1 MATLL
6 IVIYLSFISLGL
18 PDSMLGAAWPA
29 IALEMGLEAADLGLV
44 SMIVTLGT
52 VISSLLSVRLIKGLG
67 TGRVMI
73 LSVLLTAVV
82 LLLFSFA
89 KSYLVLCL
97 LALPLGLGG
106 GSVDAALN
114 GFVARNY
121 KASHMNWLHCMWGVG
136 ATISPLIMG
145 KSLAGSAGW
154 PGGYKTV
161 ALLQGSLFVIL
172 LLSLPLWR
180 RAEKTDPLSSN
191 QGEHIGNGRALRTP
205 GLITAMA
212 AFACFVGFEAIAGV
226 WAASFLE
233 GRKGFDPAAAA
244 SLASLYYLGTTL
256 GRAVS
261 GLIAI
266 KVDSKR
272 LIRWGCLLATL
283 GALLLALP
291 LPPAFSLAA
300 YVLLGIGN
308 APIYPAMIHLTPLRF
323 GVAVS
328 QAAMGLQMAA
338 AYTGSTLLPPLTGV
352 LVRFTSLD
360 VVPYIVLA
368 LILLG
373 YFLSQLIDKQTKVT
387 QAGASGL

>member
-1 MATLL
+1 M
-6 IVIYLSFISLGL
+6 
-18 PDSMLGAAWPA
+18 
-29 IALEMGLEAADLGLV
+29 
-44 SMIVTLGT
+44 
-52 VISSLLSVRLIKGLG
+52 
-67 TGRVMI
+67 
-73 LSVLLTAVV
+73 
-82 LLLFSFA
+82 
-89 KSYLVLCL
+89 
-97 LALPLGLGG
+97 
-106 GSVDAALN
+106 
-114 GFVARNY
+114 
-121 KASHMNWLHCMWGVG
+121 
-136 ATISPLIMG
+136 
-145 KSLAGSAGW
+145 
-154 PGGYKTV
+154 
-161 ALLQGSLFVIL
+161 
-172 LLSLPLWR
+172 
-180 RAEKTDPLSSN
+180 
-191 QGEHIGNGRALRTP
+191 
-205 GLITAMA
+205 
-212 AFACFVGFEAIAGV
+212 
-226 WAASFLE
+226 
-233 GRKGFDPAAAA
+233 GFDPAAAA

>member
-1 MATLL
+1 MITLL

-29 IALEMGLEAADLGLV
+29 IAGGMGLAAADLGLV

-52 VISSLLSVRLIKGLG
+52 VISSLMSNRLIRAMG

-73 LSVLLTAVV
+73 LSVLITAIV
-82 LLLFSFA
+82 LLMFSFA
-89 KSYLVLCL
+89 GSYLVLCM

-136 ATISPLIMG
+136 ATISPIIMG
-145 KSLAGSAGW
+145 ANLRGDMGW
-154 PGGYKTV
+154 PGGYRTV
-161 ALLQGSLFVIL
+161 ALLQGILFAIL
-172 LLSLPLWR
+172 LISLPLWR
-180 RAEKTDPLSSN
+180 HADKNDPLASGGGKHISN
-191 QGEHIGNGRALRTP
+191 SRALRTP
-205 GLITAMA
+205 GLNTAMA

-226 WAASFLE
+226 WAATFLE
-233 GRKGFDPAAAA
+233 GSKGFDPASAAF
-244 SLASLYYLGTTL
+244 LASLYYLGTTI

-266 KVDSKR
+266 KVNSRR

-291 LPPAFSLAA
+291 LPRSFSLAA
-300 YVLLGIGN
+300 YVLLGLGN
-308 APIYPAMIHLTPLRF
+308 APIYPAMIHLTPQRF

-352 LVRFTSLD
+352 LVRAISLD
-360 VVPYIVLA
+360 VVPYIVLV
-368 LILLG
+368 LIILG
-373 YFLSQLIDKQTKVT
+373 YVLSQLIDKRTEPAT
-387 QAGASGL
+387 AGAPGL